1 MTDTINRFR
10 YWSYNRQLLGKRGTD
25 LNQVLKDII
34 GVYSSHPSAPLSL
47 RARIRTFSE
56 QAFYNLDKNKLAYR
70 VPAMRFSA
78 YMLSRENA
86 NLVFAATIP
95 SASDPVWEKR
105 YSQKGR
111 VIPKENYS
119 AWKKQVLK
127 LTTKPLT
134 AKEIKNASDIP
145 DEKIKMVLNR
155 MAFEGSLLR
164 VGAKNLRSNIISYVS
179 TKAWAKGN
187 FIRVD
192 NQNALGWLAGEYLRA
207 FGPVR
212 IKDFQWWTG
221 VTASRAKAA
230 ISTQKTTEIDGG
242 YLLLSKDINKFDKF
256 KLQTKDSLDIL
267 PQWDSYTMGYAP
279 DGRERFVSKDM
290 QEKIYGSL
298 GATTGNAL
306 GIVLVNGMAYAS
318 WSSQFKG
325 TKMMVKLNMFEK
337 TSGKLNTEIT
347 NQFNEIAVLLKAKSI
362 VIEKNKN

>member
-1 MTDTINRFR
+1 MTDIINRFR
-10 YWSYNRQLLGKRGTD
+10 YWSYNRQLLGKQGTN

-47 RARIRTFSE
+47 RARVRTFSE
-56 QAFYNLDKNKLAYR
+56 QAFYNLDNNKLALR
-70 VPAMRFSA
+70 VPAMRLSA
-78 YMLSRENA
+78 YMLSRETTD
-86 NLVFAATIP
+86 LVFSATIP

-111 VIPKENYS
+111 VIPKENYND
-119 AWKKQVLK
+119 WKKQVLK

-134 AKEIKNASDIP
+134 AKEIKIVSSIP

-164 VGAKNLRSNIISYVS
+164 IGAKSLRSNIISYVS

-187 FIRVD
+187 FIQVD
-192 NQNALGWLAGEYLRA
+192 NQKALGWLAGEYLRA

-212 IKDFQWWTG
+212 IKDFQWWSG
-221 VTASRAKAA
+221 VTASQAKAA
-230 ISTQKTTEIDGG
+230 VSTQKTTEIDDS
-242 YLLLSKDINKFDKF
+242 YLLLSKDINEFEKF
-256 KLQTKDSLDIL
+256 KLQTKDRLDIL

-279 DGRERFVSKDM
+279 DGRDRFVSKDM

-306 GIVLVNGMAYAS
+306 GTVLVNGLAHAS

-325 TKMMVKLNMFEK
+325 TKMIVKLNMFEK
-337 TSGKLNTEIT
+337 TSGKLNAEIT
-347 NQFNEIAVLLKAKSI
+347 KQFNEIAELLNAKSI
-362 VIEKNKN
+362 MIDKK

>member
-1 MTDTINRFR
+1 MTDIINRFR
-10 YWSYNRQLLGKRGTD
+10 YWSYNRQLLGKQGTN

-47 RARIRTFSE
+47 RARVRTFSE
-56 QAFYNLDKNKLAYR
+56 QAFYNLDNNKLAFR
-70 VPAMRFSA
+70 VPAMRLSA
-78 YMLSRENA
+78 YMLSSENA

-111 VIPKENYS
+111 VIPKENYND
-119 AWKKQVLK
+119 WKKQVLK
-127 LTTKPLT
+127 LTAKSLT
-134 AKEIKNASDIP
+134 AKEIKIVSSIP

-164 VGAKNLRSNIISYVS
+164 IGAKSLRSNIISYVS

-187 FIRVD
+187 FIQVD
-192 NQNALGWLAGEYLRA
+192 NQKALGWLAGEYLRA

-212 IKDFQWWTG
+212 IKDFQWWSG
-221 VTASRAKAA
+221 VTASQAKAA
-230 ISTQKTTEIDGG
+230 VSTQKTTEIDDS
-242 YLLLSKDINKFDKF
+242 YLLLSKDINEFEKF
-256 KLQTKDSLDIL
+256 KLQTKDRLDIL

-279 DGRERFVSKDM
+279 DGRDRFVSKDM

-306 GIVLVNGMAYAS
+306 GTVLVNGLAHAS

-325 TKMMVKLNMFEK
+325 TKMIVKLNMFEK
-337 TSGKLNTEIT
+337 TSGKLNAEIT
-347 NQFNEIAVLLKAKSI
+347 KQFNEIAELLNAKSI
-362 VIEKNKN
+362 MIDKK